1 MQYMS
6 QAKNC
11 AQERPLE
18 TLGETEQAQTNSFL
32 VIASQI
38 LVMDI

>member
-1 MQYMS
+1 MQCMS

-11 AQERPLE
+11 SQERPLE

-32 VIASQI
+32 VTASQI
-38 LVMDI
+38 LIIAI